1 MKPRHLFC
9 IAAGLCDTLT
19 GLMLVAAP
27 LFTLRLMMIPGAVAE
42 PVLIRFIGA
51 FVFGIGF
58 AYLRPFF
65 DADPA
70 RRELRFAGMLDVT
83 AGARLAVG
91 TFVTVAVL
99 THGLHPMWTTVAVT
113 DLGLAAVQIVLLKR
127 GVFAHGS

>member
-19 GLMLVAAP
+19 GLLLMVAP
-27 LFTLRLMMIPGAVAE
+27 LFTLRLMMIPGEVAQ

-51 FVFGIGF
+51 FVFGIGS
-58 AYLRPFF
+58 AYLRPFL

-70 RRELRFAGMLDVT
+70 SREQRCAGMLDVT

-91 TFVTVAVL
+91 AFVTVAVL
-99 THGLHPMWTTVAVT
+99 TGALHPMWATVAVT

-127 GVFAHGS
+127 GVFARGP